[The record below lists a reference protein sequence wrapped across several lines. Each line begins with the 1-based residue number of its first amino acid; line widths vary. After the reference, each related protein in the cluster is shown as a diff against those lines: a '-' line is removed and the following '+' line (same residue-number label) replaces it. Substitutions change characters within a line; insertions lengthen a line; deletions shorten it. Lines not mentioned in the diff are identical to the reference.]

1 MAGFDDMSQEAQAKQ
16 VAETG
21 ALDELSEFS
30 AMLQQKINPRT
41 DSAKKEVDNAVLALV
56 RQASE
61 DSSLISEDVIDTLS
75 AMIAQLDEKLSAQMN
90 AIMHHDEFQK
100 FEASWRGLAYTL
112 NNAETDS
119 SLRVKVL
126 NVSKSELQ
134 GMMRR
139 YPGAK
144 WDKSPLHNMVYE
156 KNLGTLGGKPYGC
169 LIGDYFFD
177 HTSPDVNLLNSLGK
191 VAESALCP
199 FISGA
204 SPALLGLDSWNEI
217 SVPPDV
223 SEIFETPEYAQW
235 NSLRDSENA
244 RFIGLALPRVL
255 AREPYGPSSNSM
267 VEEFNFVEETDGHG
281 GKLFSWMNAAHAMAA
296 NINRA
301 YKDHGWT
308 VRIRGVTSGGEVAN
322 LPTHVFDTGDGSK
335 DMKCPT
341 EVSITDR
348 REGEL
353 SKAGLMGLIHRQH
366 TDKAAFI
373 GAQSLYRPKKY
384 VDDLATASDNMSSR
398 IPYIFAVSRFSHYL
412 KVMVRDKIGQSPD
425 RRQLEME
432 LQAWI
437 NKYVSGN
444 PDGADEAEKAKKPLA
459 GAKVEVVE
467 DELNPGYYTGK
478 FFLKPHFQ
486 MEGMDIGMSL
496 VSKLPTGK

>member
-1 MAGFDDMSQEAQAKQ
+1 MANVTQKQTGQAT
-16 VAETG
+16 ET
-21 ALDELSEFS
+21 LDGLSEFS
-30 AMLQQKINPRT
+30 DILKQTIKPRT
-41 DSAKKEVDNAVLALV
+41 DVAAKEVDNAVVALV
-56 RQASE
+56 REALNDQSVVA
-61 DSSLISEDVIDTLS
+61 EDVIDTVD
-75 AMIAQLDEKLSAQMN
+75 AMLAKLDKKLSDQMN
-90 AIMHHDEFQK
+90 AILHHAEYQQ

-126 NVSKSELQ
+126 NISKPELQ
-134 GMMRR
+134 AMMRR

-144 WDKSPLHNMVYE
+144 WDKSPLHNIVYE
-156 KNLGTLGGKPYGC
+156 QNLGTLGGKPFGC
-169 LIGDYFFD
+169 LIGDYYFD
-177 HTSPDVNLLNSLGK
+177 HGSADVNLLNSMGK
-191 VAESALCP
+191 IAEAALAP
-199 FISGA
+199 FVSGA
-204 SPALLGLDSWNEI
+204 SPSLLGLDSWTEV

-244 RFIGLALPRVL
+244 RFLALTLPRVL
-255 AREPYGPSSNSM
+255 SREPYGQNSNSV
-267 VEEFNFVEETDGHG
+267 VEEFNFEEETDGHG
-281 GKLFSWMNAAHAMAA
+281 GKMYSWMNAAHAMAA

-301 YKDHGWT
+301 YKEHGWT
-308 VRIRGVTSGGEVAN
+308 VRIRGVTSGGEVAK

-335 DMKCPT
+335 DLKCPT

-353 SKAGLMGLIHRQH
+353 SKAGLIGLIHRQH

-412 KVMVRDKIGQSPD
+412 KAMVRDKIGQSPD
-425 RRQLEME
+425 RIQLQRD

-444 PDGADEAEKAKKPLA
+444 PESASEIEKAKKPLA

-467 DELNPGYYTGK
+467 DELNPGYYQGR